1 MAGYR
6 ADDDYDYLF
15 KVVLIGDSG
24 VGKSNLLS
32 RFTKNEFNLESKST
46 IGVEFATRTLNVDSK
61 VIKAQIWDTAGQE
74 RVLDLGWKSRD
85 PCVDEKEKTASLC
98 RSSRIGWNASFVR
111 YRAITSAYYRGAV
124 GALLVYDVTRHAT
137 FENVDRWLKE
147 LRNHTD
153 SNIVVMLVGNK
164 SDLRHLVAVSTEDGK
179 SYAEKESLY
188 FMETSALEAVNV
200 ENAFAEVLTQIYH
213 IVSKKALEAGENGT
227 ASSVPAKGEKI
238 NIKDDVSALKRSPA
252 NNTVEASAD
261 DFTFMD
267 LKSHS
272 NDKITFPGH
281 HIVPP
286 LQQHLAAL

>member
-74 RVLDLGWKSRD
+74 RSCFFFIFAFSDLDGKTGLGGMIGFRD
-85 PCVDEKEKTASLC
+85 SQWQ
-98 RSSRIGWNASFVR
+98 SGYSRINLKLWLAMLELEGGVDDIFGSWDQVFKCSKLLMLS

-147 LRNHTD
+147 LRNHTE

-188 FMETSALEAVNV
+188 FMETSALEATNV

-213 IVSKKALEAGENGT
+213 IVSKKAVEGAENGT
-227 ASSVPAKGEKI
+227 DSSVPSKGEKI
-238 NIKDDVSALKRSPA
+238 NIKDDVSALKRVGCCS
-252 NNTVEASAD
+252 T
-261 DFTFMD
+261 
-267 LKSHS
+267 
-272 NDKITFPGH
+272 
-281 HIVPP
+281 
-286 LQQHLAAL
+286 

>member
-1 MAGYR
+1 M
-6 ADDDYDYLF
+6 
-15 KVVLIGDSG
+15 
-24 VGKSNLLS
+24 
-32 RFTKNEFNLESKST
+32 
-46 IGVEFATRTLNVDSK
+46 
-61 VIKAQIWDTAGQE
+61 
-74 RVLDLGWKSRD
+74 
-85 PCVDEKEKTASLC
+85 
-98 RSSRIGWNASFVR
+98 
-111 YRAITSAYYRGAV
+111 

-213 IVSKKALEAGENGT
+213 IVSKKAVEAGENGT

-238 NIKDDVSALKRSPA
+238 NIKDDVSALKRVGCCS
-252 NNTVEASAD
+252 S
-261 DFTFMD
+261 
-267 LKSHS
+267 
-272 NDKITFPGH
+272 
-281 HIVPP
+281 
-286 LQQHLAAL
+286 